1 MPALLNAANE
11 LAVAAFLDE
20 RIRFNEIAHV
30 IESVLNGIPRAA
42 AEQLDDVLQA
52 DAAARVAAQD
62 WLSRYDR

>member
-1 MPALLNAANE
+1 M
-11 LAVAAFLDE
+11 AAFLDE